1 MSDAW
6 RIQYLCMLCTICDFF
21 SNHDIFVQSVRG
33 VYHIVETASQRRAVS
48 AARFHKNFFSQRS
61 EPYEVNMKVRSKR
74 LRVAGNERAEKHLV
88 LQPF

>member
-33 VYHIVETASQRRAVS
+33 VVGVVSQRRAVS